1 MRVCRSR
8 ARAADE
14 QHALLAVKAKLQLV
28 RQEREE
34 LLQAYRDNEVTL
46 ARLRTTNRELMR
58 EVALLKSGAP
68 VPRVG
73 TGERSAGVHTCDG
86 GV

>member
-1 MRVCRSR
+1 MTSLGSI
-8 ARAADE
+8 
-14 QHALLAVKAKLQLV
+14 ALKVLDAP
-28 RQEREE
+28 
-34 LLQAYRDNEVTL
+34 
-46 ARLRTTNRELMR
+46 
-58 EVALLKSGAP
+58 LKSGAP